1 MYLPINLG
9 DDLIPLFLQQQS
21 VVVTMGREKKSPK
34 LSNREQAQKTTSIPL
49 RIEAITA
56 N

>member
-1 MYLPINLG
+1 MYLPNNLG
-9 DDLIPLFLQQQS
+9 DDLIPLFFATTTS
-21 VVVTMGREKKSPK
+21 RSNNGEEKKSPK

-49 RIEAITA
+49 RIEAVTA